1 MTFCAAGAGGGRLV
15 VVAAGVGDVSTGAS
29 LVDGA
34 SAPGADVVPVGA
46 IVVVV
51 LAVVPVVAVVLV
63 DVVGVVV
70 GLDDG
75 GGFPGGVS
83 SAWATGEARVPMT
96 PTIAISADHRSGSS
110 VAARRWLRRRRTGR
124 GARRSGVGAIG
135 SMAMGGIGTHPR
147 RIKCVLGTL
156 ALHGFAGEGAARSA
170 ATVR

>member
-1 MTFCAAGAGGGRLV
+1 MTFRAAGAGGGRLV
-15 VVAAGVGDVSTGAS
+15 VVVAGVGDVSTGAS

-34 SAPGADVVPVGA
+34 SAPGAGGDVVPVGA

-51 LAVVPVVAVVLV
+51 LVDVVG
-63 DVVGVVV
+63 VVGVVV

-75 GGFPGGVS
+75 GVGFPGGVS
-83 SAWATGEARVPMT
+83 SAWATGAASAPMT
-96 PTIAISADHRSGSS
+96 PTIAISADHRSRCG
-110 VAARRWLRRRRTGR
+110 VAARRWLRRRRSGR

-147 RIKCVLGTL
+147 RIKRVLRTL
-156 ALHGFAGEGAARSA
+156 ALHGFASEGAARSA